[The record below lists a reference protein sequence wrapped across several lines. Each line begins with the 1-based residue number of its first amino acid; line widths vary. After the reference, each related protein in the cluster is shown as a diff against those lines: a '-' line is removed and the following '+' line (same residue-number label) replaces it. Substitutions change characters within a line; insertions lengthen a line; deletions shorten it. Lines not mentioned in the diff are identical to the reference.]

1 MRGHLDFERP
11 LHEIRVPPLPK
22 AAQSRLRDA
31 VLAETT
37 MTEHVTVCD
46 QAYDPSTT
54 PKYDLHSVSSL
65 TTYQLRQ
72 ELVRL
77 GAFERFFPPE
87 KVQYCCYDSLLE
99 AHITLLREAK
109 AEEEAAQFARHNAE
123 VEARKAQLAEA
134 KAARKKEAE
143 ERSRKR
149 REAQKA
155 ALADGAAAPADE
167 TPTHEVKTSDSLPSL
182 ILRSKPVV
190 EVVSS
195 TTGE

>member
-1 MRGHLDFERP
+1 
-11 LHEIRVPPLPK
+11 
-22 AAQSRLRDA
+22 
-31 VLAETT
+31 

-87 KVQYCCYDSLLE
+87 RVQYCCYDSLLE

-109 AEEEAAQFARHNAE
+109 AEEEAAQFAKHNAE
-123 VEARKAQLAEA
+123 VEARQARLAEA

-155 ALADGAAAPADE
+155 ALHADHGDAAPGDA
-167 TPTHEVKTSDSLPSL
+167 TPIPDVKTADTLPSL